1 MRVHK
6 NKFENATRE
15 RMRKRGIKKKRREG
29 ANEKS
34 SLSGFKNMAIVLNLV
49 GNWKHEKFAS

>member
-6 NKFENATRE
+6 NKFE
-15 RMRKRGIKKKRREG
+15 KRNQGKDEKKRNKKKKRRDG

-34 SLSGFKNMAIVLNLV
+34 SPSMAIVLNLV
-49 GNWKHEKFAS
+49 ENWKHEKFAS

>member
-6 NKFENATRE
+6 NKFE
-15 RMRKRGIKKKRREG
+15 KRNQGKDEKKRNEQKKRREG

-34 SLSGFKNMAIVLNLV
+34 SPFLGSRK
-49 GNWKHEKFAS
+49 WPSC